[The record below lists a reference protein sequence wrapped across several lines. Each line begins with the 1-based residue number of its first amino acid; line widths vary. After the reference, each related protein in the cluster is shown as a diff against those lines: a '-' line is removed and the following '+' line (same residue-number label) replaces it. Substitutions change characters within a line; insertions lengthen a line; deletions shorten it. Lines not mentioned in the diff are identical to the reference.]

1 MSNDILDE
9 QPSQVEVHG
18 PELLTVSAELK
29 RRGCIILGMSV
40 ACVSTYRLT
49 LAWPQPKQPAL
60 IETER
65 GA

>member
-1 MSNDILDE
+1 MSAILDE
-9 QPSQVEVHG
+9 HPTQLEVSG
-18 PELLTVSAELK
+18 PELLAVSAELK

-49 LAWPQPKQPAL
+49 LAWPRPSQPAL